1 MTMTTTK
8 IGLATIQMTSV
19 AETAANLHE
28 ARRFIELAAR
38 QGAKLAVL
46 PENFA
51 FMAADEGARSAM
63 AEVDGSGPIQDSLAA
78 AARECGVWIV
88 GGTIPLASAERE
100 RPFAACCVWDDQGRR
115 VGRYDKIHLFDVRVP
130 GSSEAYRES
139 RRTMAGSTP
148 LVIATPF
155 GNLGIAVCYDLRFPE
170 LFRAM
175 LDRSVNIIA
184 VPAAFTQRTG
194 QAHWHTLLKARA
206 IENLCYVV
214 AAAQTGEHPGGR
226 LTYGHSMIIG
236 PWGEVLAE
244 AAEGP
249 GVVSAT
255 MDEDYLQR
263 LRVQFPAL
271 NHRRLPGPGLPVS
284 NGMTVA

>member
-1 MTMTTTK
+1 MTMTRTR
-8 IGLATIQMTSV
+8 LAAIQMTSV
-19 AETAANLHE
+19 ADVAANLRQARSSLE
-28 ARRFIELAAR
+28 AAAR

-51 FMAADEGARSAM
+51 FMAADESARSAI
-63 AEVDGSGPIQDSLAA
+63 AEPDGSGPIQDFLAQ
-78 AARECGVWIV
+78 AARECSLWIV
-88 GGTIPLASAERE
+88 GGTIPMASGERE

-130 GSSEAYRES
+130 DSTEAYRES

-148 LVIATPF
+148 LVIDTPF

-170 LFRAM
+170 LFRSM
-175 LDRSVNIIA
+175 LDREVNVIA

-226 LTYGHSMIIG
+226 LTYGHSMVIG

-249 GVVSAT
+249 GVVAAT
-255 MDEDYLQR
+255 MDVDYLRR

-271 NHRRLPGPGLPVS
+271 SHRRLQGPALAG
-284 NGMTVA
+284 